1 MSEKEF
7 LKTSISRA
15 QRLCK
20 YHKHEQYDKEIFHQL
35 LSGVKLEEIK
45 EKHNEPGNRYYFY
58 FFPNVEIT
66 EGDGEIPELKKEDLD
81 DKIAIA
87 QRALNGGLR
96 KNSG

>member
-1 MSEKEF
+1 MSEKDF
-7 LKTSISRA
+7 LNTSISRA

-20 YHKHEQYDKEIFHQL
+20 YHKHEQYDNEIFQQVL
-35 LSGVKLEEIK
+35 NGAKLEEIK
-45 EKHNEPGNRYYFY
+45 ERHNQPGSRYYFY
-58 FFPNVEIT
+58 FFNDIEIS
-66 EGDGEIPELKKEDLD
+66 EEDGGIPELKKEDLD